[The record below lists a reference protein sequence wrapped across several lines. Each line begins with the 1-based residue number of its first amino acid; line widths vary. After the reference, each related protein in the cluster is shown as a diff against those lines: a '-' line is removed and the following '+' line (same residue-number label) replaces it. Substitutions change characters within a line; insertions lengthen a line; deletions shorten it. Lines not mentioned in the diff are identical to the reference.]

1 MLVIIITKS
10 VNNYLGKQSLKSE
23 RSPGHCLIKG
33 AKAGTAVKTQSQK
46 SHNERK
52 EASTPSFLVCTY
64 YVPGTVLRAEETM

>member
-23 RSPGHCLIKG
+23 RSPGHCLMKG

-46 SHNERK
+46 FHNERK
-52 EASTPSFLVCTY
+52 EASTPSVSVCTY
-64 YVPGTVLRAEETM
+64 CAKG